1 MVPLFV
7 ELPYVIKAH
16 LLSVQ
21 ELNALAYVEFL
32 GRIRR
37 LFLRDRVVR
46 PSYRQNCSSHVTSHV
61 MIYV

>member
-1 MVPLFV
+1 
-7 ELPYVIKAH
+7 VIKAH

-46 PSYRQNCSSHVTSHV
+46 PSYRQNCSSHVTLHV